1 MATEE
6 GIVCRIEAT
15 TAWIATT
22 RSSACETCASKGSCS
37 TLGSGRQMEV
47 QAVNTAG
54 AQVGDRVVI
63 RFESAS
69 LFKLTFLLYI
79 FPILALF
86 AGALLGQTAAPFL
99 HFDTTTLSVVCAFLF
114 FVLAFGLVRLSGNRL
129 AQKDEYRPK
138 VVRILKQNI

>member
-6 GIVCRIEAT
+6 GIVCRVDAT

-22 RSSACETCASKGSCS
+22 RSSACENCASKGSCS
-37 TLGSGRQMEV
+37 TLGSGREMEV

-54 AQVGDRVVI
+54 AQAGDRVVI
-63 RFESAS
+63 NFRTAS
-69 LFKLTFLLYI
+69 LFKLSFLLYI
-79 FPILALF
+79 FPILAMF

-99 HFDTTTLSVVCAFLF
+99 NFDVSALSVVCAFIF
-114 FVLAFGLVRLSGNRL
+114 FLLAFGLIRLGGNRL

-138 VVRILKQNI
+138 VVRILKRS